1 MRGNWCKNCNTFVEI
16 KKDYTRAIIFGI
28 IYLSVI
34 VISFIILF
42 IVIGIIIITAVVV
55 SIICVFVGRLFNEFD
70 LFEGRK
76 ACIICRKTTV
86 WKRAKKVEEK
96 DDYKNL
102 DWLRQQYYEIGRT
115 IQDIADGQGV
125 SMITIRK
132 WLDKHKPCP
141 HCGSLFSDNL
151 KFCGKCGEP
160 LNN

>member
-16 KKDYTRAIIFGI
+16 KKDNTRAIIFGI
-28 IYLSVI
+28 IYLSAI
-34 VISFIILF
+34 VISFIVLF
-42 IVIGIIIITAVVV
+42 PLFGLIITAFVVMIIY
-55 SIICVFVGRLFNEFD
+55 SIVGGFFNFFD
-70 LFEGRK
+70 VFEGRK

-86 WKRAKKVEEK
+86 WKRAKQVEEK

-115 IQDIADGQGV
+115 IQDIAEGQGV

-160 LNN
+160 FNN

>member
-28 IYLSVI
+28 IYLSAI
-34 VISFIILF
+34 VISFIVLF
-42 IVIGIIIITAVVV
+42 PLVGSIITVFVV
-55 SIICVFVGRLFNEFD
+55 SIICAIVGGLFYDFD

-115 IQDIADGQGV
+115 IQDIAEGQGV

-151 KFCGKCGEP
+151 KFCGKCGDL

>member
-1 MRGNWCKNCNTFVEI
+1 MRGNWCKNCNKFVEI
-16 KKDYTRAIIFGI
+16 KKDYTKAIIFGI
-28 IYLSVI
+28 IYLSAI
-34 VISFIILF
+34 IISFIVLF
-42 IVIGIIIITAVVV
+42 PLGGLIITALVVL
-55 SIICVFVGRLFNEFD
+55 IICAIVGDLFYHFD

-115 IQDIADGQGV
+115 IQDIAYGQGV

-132 WLDKHKPCP
+132 WLDKHKTCP

>member
-16 KKDYTRAIIFGI
+16 KKDYTKAIIFGI
-28 IYLSVI
+28 IYLSAI
-34 VISFIILF
+34 IISFIVLF
-42 IVIGIIIITAVVV
+42 PLVGLIITALVVF
-55 SIICVFVGRLFNEFD
+55 IIGVFVGVLFDEFD
-70 LFEGRK
+70 FFEGEK
-76 ACIICRKTTV
+76 VCIICRKTTV

-102 DWLRQQYYEIGRT
+102 DWLRYQYYEIGKS
-115 IQDIADGQGV
+115 IQDIANDQGV

-151 KFCGKCGEP
+151 KFCGKCGDP